1 MHRGRRRCRA
11 RFVRSRHSACA
22 AGQLSDAATV
32 VGRLSY
38 AQGPSDGERSPEKPG
53 SVQISPDK
61 PIGVQM
67 SPEKPGSVQMSP
79 ENERRVR
86 ISPENET
93 AR

>member
-38 AQGPSDGERSPEKPG
+38 AQGPSDGE
-53 SVQISPDK
+53 
-61 PIGVQM
+61 M